1 VVVPIN
7 YAAYVKDN
15 YMRIT
20 QIEIINIAKNKNRA
34 SNTKIK
40 SIDLVA
46 GEKAMMIEYKDKI
59 FLKWP
64 SIKGFMSLVTCERES
79 TCSKL

>member
-1 VVVPIN
+1 
-7 YAAYVKDN
+7 
-15 YMRIT
+15 MRIT

-46 GEKAMMIEYKDKI
+46 GVKAMMIE
-59 FLKWP
+59 
-64 SIKGFMSLVTCERES
+64 
-79 TCSKL
+79 